1 MNRTT
6 FFFIYLILVLGIS
19 LTSCQQAGKQPD
31 ASSTLEAE
39 ATQTDLDWEKDA
51 VIYEV
56 NIRQYTEEGT
66 FNAFAE
72 HLPRLKDLGV
82 EILWIMPIHPISE
95 TKRKGTLGSYYAASD
110 FRGINPEFGT
120 MEDFKSLVDRI
131 HGMDMKVILDWVP
144 GHTGWDHYWIEQHP
158 DWYLKDAQGNIT
170 DPLNDDGTSMGWT
183 DIADLD
189 YSNQAMRDQ
198 MTADMMFW
206 QDEANIDGFR
216 MDAAWDVPQDYW
228 EECLPKLREKDP
240 DIFLLAEAND
250 YYMRDSEDLFD
261 MTYSWGLH
269 HHLNKIAQGKEELDV
284 IDEWYE
290 MQRDS
295 FATGYSMQFI
305 TNHDENSWQGT
316 VQERMGEGGDAMA
329 VLTFT
334 LEGMPLIYS
343 GQEAGLDK
351 RLEFFEKDLIDW
363 KDFPKQD
370 FYETLVDLKQRNR
383 ALWNGKW
390 GGARVL
396 IPHDKE
402 EDVYAFYREKDGD
415 RVVVVL
421 NFSNQAQ
428 DLTLNTEG
436 LAGEYSNV
444 FANSTVTVGSE
455 MNMSMAPWDYLLLSN
470 K

>member
-1 MNRTT
+1 MNCSKY
-6 FFFIYLILVLGIS
+6 FFFSLIALLS
-19 LTSCQQAGKQPD
+19 LNACQQASQQTTP
-31 ASSTLEAE
+31 SSPTESEAV
-39 ATQTDLDWEKDA
+39 QTDLDWEKDA

-56 NIRQYTEEGT
+56 NIRQYTDEGT

-110 FRGINPEFGT
+110 FRAVNPEFGT
-120 MEDFKSLVDRI
+120 MEDFKILVDRI
-131 HGMDMKVILDWVP
+131 HEMDMKVILDWVP

-158 DWYLKDAQGNIT
+158 DWYLKDADGNIT

-189 YSNQAMRDQ
+189 FSNLAMRDQ

-206 QDEANIDGFR
+206 MDEAKIDGFR

-228 EECLPKLREKDP
+228 EDCLPKLREKDAA
-240 DIFLLAEAND
+240 IFLLAEANN
-250 YYMRDSEDLFD
+250 YYMRDSENFFD

-269 HHLNKIAQGKEELDV
+269 HHLNKIAQGEDEIKV
-284 IDEWYE
+284 INEWFD
-290 MQRDS
+290 MQKDS

-305 TNHDENSWQGT
+305 TNHDENSWQGS
-316 VQERMGEGGDAMA
+316 VEERMGEAGDAMA

-363 KDFPKQD
+363 KDFPKQA
-370 FYETLVDLKQRNR
+370 FYETLIDLKIGNE

-390 GGARVL
+390 GAERVL
-396 IPHDKE
+396 IPHDNE
-402 EDVYAFYREKDGD
+402 ENIYAFYREKGDD
-415 RVVVVL
+415 RVIVVL
-421 NFSNQAQ
+421 NLSRQPQ
-428 DLTLNTEG
+428 DLSLEIG
-436 LAGEYSNV
+436 ELAGEYSNV
-444 FANSTVTVGSE
+444 FANSTLTVPESL
-455 MNMSMAPWDYLLLSN
+455 NMSMAPWDYLVLSN